1 MSEKAKEK
9 RPQSCGGVRQ
19 RPGTGSAPRGREEIN
34 NFNSTLNNGFK
45 GLRTIKNNNF
55 TNDNPY
61 DQSEPKDELGG
72 TFTNL
77 NMKKQPIASSLLNR
91 RNFSG
96 LTQSQGLSNKN
107 SVKNDW
113 NKI

>member
-1 MSEKAKEK
+1 MNEKKDK

-19 RPGTGSAPRGREEIN
+19 RPTGSAMRGKEEIN
-34 NFNSTLNNGFK
+34 TFNSTLTNGFK
-45 GLRTIKNNNF
+45 GLRTIKNNF

-61 DQSEPKDELGG
+61 DQSDQKDEMGG
-72 TFTNL
+72 TFTNM
-77 NMKKQPIASSLLNR
+77 NMKKQPISNSLLNR

-96 LTQSQGLSNKN
+96 LAQSQGLSSKMNT
-107 SVKNDW
+107 VKNEW